1 MLQYKKPPGSRLWLP
16 VTPMDNEPT
25 GSDDVSLS
33 DILPRDGQLFISQSN
48 DAIHEQDDPCSLCQ
62 SEMDDTATGSSRR
75 GRVPSDHTHS
85 PKDNSNTVPD
95 DVRKLVQQ
103 IASEAGLPPPTSE
116 SSERGN
122 ISSHFDASVDLSP
135 ERSTGLGDSEISD
148 EREPD
153 RDAGDE
159 DSDGSRERSSSHRD
173 PTLID
178 RGDRP
183 LTHTAPD
190 RKNPADLLIF
200 QHEFKNTNRFSSNT
214 ETTILG
220 VYSKSQPPRPLTL
233 GNSGPRL
240 TTVPQPEPAAAGSVD
255 PPPSARAEGG
265 MKKDRKLR
273 ALRAFSCMLM
283 PAAMIGSESTPA
295 MRGKARLSQLVPAL
309 TTTADLEART
319 ALLFPNSN
327 DDHIALAAL
336 LRTALGASGPEVMPI
351 SNRTELTFTHHQMIA
366 ECLARATG
374 GDVARALRAFT
385 ALQRGEFL
393 PFSSINSGDSI
404 PPIRLKEL
412 LTLPPDRSSRAQPQ
426 LDALNVAA
434 SLASSPIGFE
444 GLLRALKPALPEDR
458 QPHLK
463 RLLEAVD
470 KVATERGAP
479 GDIANHLI
487 TARSAMETG
496 QATLA
501 QHVLHIESRALEH
514 FGLDT
519 HATLSPEDKAAVF
532 SWDNG
537 FRDRG
542 PGTELAKVQGRLAK
556 MGKYVQRAKHLQDLR
571 NVKFD
576 GRNPVR
582 STAKV
587 IEARARILAMRA
599 QQTVGRK
606 KSPLTGL
613 RRFGANNN
621 LLKHPDEDPAVL
633 DANTIAAVKMVH
645 TQYASAVD
653 RYSGFDVKL
662 QDPREKALPEPVLIE
677 ALLAHWQSRIE
688 EGGMRPIGLKLDA
701 EALNSIAQYIA
712 TRHGVD
718 TPATRELI
726 RERLHR
732 WTTSTHKGWTLR
744 RGGDREL
751 TLRDL
756 EKWAVDMGMPTR
768 AFTPLGKIIAGGTP
782 PRQALASSAVV
793 PEPDTEGSSSR
804 SAVADGS
811 PTYIEETEFGTALRK
826 ALNIVDSS
834 VVRPDDLT
842 PDGLH
847 RFTRMYLLE
856 HPWGNPL
863 VASNGG
869 SAGINTSAVALSIHK
884 VAEKFMPLSVTPILD
899 LRLSRSNNAILSIGS
914 TTHGGEIFLGTQ
926 RQIAGSVGGGLFGS
940 IGPKALRKILGQG
953 TGSAQLTPLAVESV
967 KTRGVMVRALRPQN
981 PDGSGHDTGAAR
993 TELVQFNDLMWSVAK
1008 GEHGDLEPAAIWE
1021 LIADRFFG
1029 SDTLSI
1035 GWQDQEASTVRHAF
1049 SASVGLRGGHSIGR
1063 KIAGAFSNLET
1074 ERVGLS
1080 AGIATDLTTL
1090 GANRRNERTGRN
1102 RMMRANYLWRFQANA
1117 TLAATQTNPPIPASH
1132 AVGPNTASI
1141 ASGPSSI
1148 TRTFALDDRGFNATF
1163 RTIMKSGKLSEP
1175 FTLREFE
1182 ERDAKQFAAAMTRP
1196 ERRAQLLQMFKAS
1209 YGHDSGEQQ
1218 LDNFLTKIRNWAGA
1232 GQHYVIRYR
1241 MRAEDRKTLDELA
1254 AYAHLVAR
1262 RDPSD
1267 PVLANIE
1274 RAMKER
1280 LEDEDTWIPIQT
1292 FSLEGQTAR
1301 EALGINLG
1309 VQFGA
1314 QSIVASDRE
1323 LAAVVVPLPIADQWT
1338 QIRRNEHH
1346 SERYPW
1352 ATTEESG
1359 AEDRRAGT

>member
-1 MLQYKKPPGSRLWLP
+1 
-16 VTPMDNEPT
+16 MDKET
-25 GSDDVSLS
+25 VGSDDVSPGN
-33 DILPRDGQLFISQSN
+33 IVPRVGQLLVSQTS
-48 DAIHEQDDPCSLCQ
+48 DVLHEHDTPLSLYQ
-62 SEMDDTATGSSRR
+62 SEMGETATGSSGR
-75 GRVPSDHTHS
+75 GRAPSDHS
-85 PKDNSNTVPD
+85 CSSKSDSNAVPD
-95 DVRKLVQQ
+95 DVHKLVQQ
-103 IASEAGLPPPTSE
+103 IASEAGHPTPTSE

-122 ISSHFDASVDLSP
+122 ISSHFDASIDLSP
-135 ERSTGLGDSEISD
+135 ERSTGLGDNEISD
-148 EREPD
+148 RRDSE

-159 DSDGSRERSSSHRD
+159 DSEGSPDSRSSNRD
-173 PTLID
+173 PALID
-178 RGDRP
+178 RDDRP
-183 LTHTAPD
+183 LQHTTPD
-190 RKNPADLLIF
+190 RNNPANLLVF

-240 TTVPQPEPAAAGSVD
+240 TDVPQPEPASAGSVD
-255 PPPSARAEGG
+255 APPSARAEGG

-273 ALRAFSCMLM
+273 ALRAFSHMLM
-283 PAAMIGSESTPA
+283 PAAMIGSESTPS
-295 MRGKARLSQLVPAL
+295 MRGKARVNQLVPEL

-319 ALLFPNSN
+319 ALLFQNSN
-327 DDHIALAAL
+327 DDHIALAAV
-336 LRTALGASGPEVMPI
+336 LRSALGASGPEVMPTG
-351 SNRTELTFTHHQMIA
+351 NRTELTFTHHQMIA

-393 PFSSINSGDSI
+393 PFSSIDSGDGT
-404 PPIRLKEL
+404 PPTRLKEL
-412 LTLPPDRSSRAQPQ
+412 LTLPSDRSSRAQPQ

-470 KVATERGAP
+470 KVTTERGAP

-487 TARSAMETG
+487 TARSAIETG

-514 FGLDT
+514 IGLDP

-537 FRDRG
+537 FRERG
-542 PGTELAKVQGRLAK
+542 PGTELARVQGRLAK

-571 NVKFD
+571 NVKFNS
-576 GRNPVR
+576 RNPVH

-599 QQTVGRK
+599 QQAVGRK

-621 LLKHPDEDPAVL
+621 LLKHPDEDPAVA
-633 DANTIAAVKMVH
+633 DANTIAAVKMLH
-645 TQYASAVD
+645 TQYASAVAGF
-653 RYSGFDVKL
+653 SGFDVKL
-662 QDPREKALPEPVLIE
+662 QDPRETALPEPVLVE
-677 ALLAHWQSRIE
+677 ALLAHWQSRFE
-688 EGGMRPIGLKLDA
+688 EGGMRPLGLILNA
-701 EALNSIAQYIA
+701 EALNSIARYIA

-718 TPATRELI
+718 TQGTRKLI

-732 WTTSTHKGWTLR
+732 WTTSNHKGWTLR
-744 RGGDREL
+744 RRGDREL

-756 EKWAVDMGMPTR
+756 EKWAVDIGMPTR

-782 PRQALASSAVV
+782 TRQALASSAVV
-793 PEPDTEGSSSR
+793 PEPSTEDIPPR

-811 PTYIEETEFGTALRK
+811 PTYIQETEFGTALRK

-834 VVRPDDLT
+834 AVRPDDLT

-869 SAGINTSAVALSIHK
+869 TAGINTSAIAVSIHK

-940 IGPKALRKILGQG
+940 IGPEALRKILGQG

-967 KTRGVMVRALRPQN
+967 KTSGVMVRALRPQHA
-981 PDGSGHDTGAAR
+981 DGSGHDTDAAR
-993 TELVQFNDLMWSVAK
+993 TELVQFNDLIWSIAK
-1008 GEHGDLEPAAIWE
+1008 GEHGDLEPVAIWE

-1029 SDTLSI
+1029 SKTLSI

-1049 SASVGLRGGHSIGR
+1049 NASVGLRGGHSIGR

-1074 ERVGLS
+1074 ERAGLS
-1080 AGIATDLTTL
+1080 AGIGTDLTTL

-1102 RMMRANYLWRFQANA
+1102 RMMRANYLWRFQANT

-1182 ERDAKQFAAAMTRP
+1182 ERDAKRFTTAMNQP

-1209 YGHDSGEQQ
+1209 YGHDSGERQ
-1218 LDNFLTKIRNWAGA
+1218 LDNFLTKIKNWAGA

-1262 RDPSD
+1262 RDPGD

-1292 FSLEGQTAR
+1292 FALEGQTAR

-1338 QIRRNEHH
+1338 QIRRNEHR

-1352 ATTEESG
+1352 VTTEESG